1 MKNKKKDTNPEID
14 DTRVLPL
21 EEIINMR
28 RRIHD
33 MDEVEEEIE
42 EIEQPSFAGKQAFI
56 LDTSD
61 ATQLRREALE
71 QKERKRE
78 EAVEQKDAKL
88 EIPFEK
94 SIEKE
99 EEETRQDS
107 SEEELEQSEDSKE
120 ERPKDEGKGIVAE
133 KGKDSEIKEEA
144 EAADIK
150 GAVEEDTASLK
161 KDALKKEASEEEV
174 EGDEAKE
181 PEEPK
186 REPVETHKDD
196 RFAEVVEKQEPA
208 KEVDNQS
215 ETLANEKTTEDIN
228 EEHVTEAVDGK
239 MEEEDASTMELSAVQ
254 EKDASDKQTYEDK
267 HREELTQK
275 QTLEEKRSI
284 DLEKE
289 TLEEK
294 RRKEMAHALTL
305 EEKRKQQ
312 LENKLTLE
320 EKRALRK
327 QEGKQEKAKA
337 VFSIKDYLHSLQALD
352 IVSLLLFFVNVILDG
367 YITWKIST
375 YFSIGYAAIFCFVVL
390 LILTGVFVAMVMKRK
405 LGLIINVLMVIL
417 LGAGS
422 VITMRFNTF
431 VTAVFDNSESET
443 IMIVAKK
450 DSPLTPESD
459 FKDTRLAMI
468 KSDGDANAFAEE
480 ILGEN
485 KKSGYIKENYA
496 TYKEAY
502 EALMDD
508 KTELMVY
515 TGLARQR
522 LSEEEIDSWA
532 NVKVIYQKNR
542 QLAAIEGTKVNIL
555 KDPFTVLISGVD
567 LTSNTISEKG
577 SSDVNILLVVNP
589 NTKKIMMQTIPRDT
603 WVPLACSNDEHTK
616 LTYAG
621 AYGGTDC
628 SINTLEQYL
637 DVEIN
642 YYAKINFNGVI
653 ELVDALGGITVNS
666 DVSFCESHPL
676 DGYGVRNYCYNA
688 GENNLTGVEALMFSR
703 IRKVFGNGDLERGNH
718 QMEVINAVV
727 RKFKE
732 EPSLAHLDSL
742 MNAVENN
749 FATNL
754 ENDDLGKCLELFLSM
769 SDQLSEIESYS
780 MEGGTEWNT
789 DEVTGEYLY
798 YFYPNEGQ
806 LDLVKER
813 INAVLAGK

>member
-42 EIEQPSFAGKQAFI
+42 AIEQPSFAGKQAFI

-71 QKERKRE
+71 QKEKQRE
-78 EAVEQKDAKL
+78 EAVEQRDAKL

-94 SIEKE
+94 SIVKE
-99 EEETRQDS
+99 EEARQNS
-107 SEEELEQSEDSKE
+107 PEEEIEEPEDSKE
-120 ERPKDEGKGIVAE
+120 EKPEDKEVAAE
-133 KGKDSEIKEEA
+133 KEEDSEIKEESQ
-144 EAADIK
+144 AADIK
-150 GAVEEDTASLK
+150 NVEEEAASLK
-161 KDALKKEASEEEV
+161 KDEKEKEDSEEEASVVKEEV

-181 PEEPK
+181 SEEK
-186 REPVETHKDD
+186 HKDEQ
-196 RFAEVVEKQEPA
+196 FAEVVEKQDPT
-208 KEVDNQS
+208 KEVEGHS
-215 ETLANEKTTEDIN
+215 EDLADEKNIEDIN
-228 EEHVTEAVDGK
+228 KHVIETVDDK
-239 MEEEDASTMELSAVQ
+239 VEEENSSTMELSAVQ
-254 EKDASDKQTYEDK
+254 EKDASDKQTYEEK
-267 HREELTQK
+267 HKEELAQK

-294 RRKEMAHALTL
+294 RKKEMAHALTL

-327 QEGKQEKAKA
+327 QEGMPEKPKT

-352 IVSLLLFFVNVILDG
+352 IASLLLFLVNVILDG
-367 YITWKIST
+367 YITWKINT
-375 YFSIGYAAIFCFVVL
+375 YFSIGYAAIFCFIVL
-390 LILTGVFVAMVMKRK
+390 LVLTGIFITMVMKRK
-405 LGLIINVLMVIL
+405 IGLLCNILLVIL
-417 LGAGS
+417 LGVGS
-422 VITMRFNTF
+422 IITMRFNTF
-431 VTAVFDNSESET
+431 VTTVFDNSESET

-450 DSPLTPESD
+450 DSSLTPDSD
-459 FKDTRLAMI
+459 FKDMRLAMI
-468 KSDGDANAFAEE
+468 KTDGDANDFAEE
-480 ILGEN
+480 ILSEN
-485 KKSGYIKENYA
+485 KKSGFTKENYA

-502 EALMDD
+502 DALIDGQTD
-508 KTELMVY
+508 LMVY

-522 LSEEEIDSWA
+522 LAEDEIDSFA
-532 NVKVIYQKNR
+532 NVKVIFQKNR

-567 LTSNTISEKG
+567 LTSNTINEKG

-666 DVSFCESHPL
+666 NVSFCESHPL

-688 GENNLTGVEALMFSR
+688 GENDLTGVEALMFSR
-703 IRKVFGNGDLERGNH
+703 IRKVFSNGDLERGNH

-754 ENDDLGKCLELFLSM
+754 EDDDLGKCLELFLSM

-780 MEGGTEWNT
+780 MEGEMIWNN
-789 DEVTGEYLY
+789 DEITNEYLY
-798 YFYPNEGQ
+798 YFYPSEGQ
-806 LDLVKER
+806 IEVAKQR
-813 INAVLAGK
+813 IHAVLNGD